1 MCLSAWHTNPP
12 FQYPN
17 IPSAAKSESFV
28 PTSGRVQCAGSHV
41 CVCLFSGVDMLECRQ
56 HVPGVCIKYFLFSKF
71 KILADLWLFIYR
83 ANFKFYRS
91 ERMRK
96 VGNQLA
102 PGAMSLSD
110 DLIEPKNHLCMY
122 VFCDFLQFAL
132 NIIMAQM

>member
-1 MCLSAWHTNPP
+1 MLIRVAYQPAVSVPEHS
-12 FQYPN
+12 FG
-17 IPSAAKSESFV
+17 SEEREFV

-110 DLIEPKNHLCMY
+110 DLIESKNHLCMY